1 MEQIQ
6 IQIIFEAHFIRI
18 FEYLYSSLI
27 VGTLENGSHM
37 LSSKQNG
44 TLDIYFMHKLDQY
57 SNYSF
62 NIDKKVLEYSLEQ
75 IFANTQIFVKKYH
88 KKCGCLKIYKQKG
101 KGANT
106 NTNDI

>member
-6 IQIIFEAHFIRI
+6 IQIIFEGHFIRI

-44 TLDIYFMHKLDQY
+44 TLDIYLMHKLAPY
-57 SNYSF
+57 SNYLF
-62 NIDKKVLEYSLEQ
+62 NIDKQVLEYSLEQ
-75 IFANTQIFVKKYH
+75 IFANIQIFMNKYH
-88 KKCGCLKIYKQKG
+88 KKCSCLKIYKQKG
-101 KGANT
+101 KGANS